1 MNDSWKIYVVPHT
14 HWDKEWYF
22 TKQDSDVL
30 LIQNIK
36 AIKETF
42 KKNQSYKNFTY
53 DGQTSIID
61 DYREYYPEDFE
72 LDQLLVD
79 KKIIIGPWYTQP
91 DFFNTTSESI
101 FRNLLYGIKLAET
114 YSGHFLH
121 TAYVPDSFG
130 HNAQMPQIYKQF
142 NLHNFL
148 YWRGVRKGEIQKYGL
163 YTKWEGIDGTTINA
177 YNLLFGY
184 WSAGSNFPYLAL
196 NEKNVD
202 TQALTFLEN
211 MQVIVEDLKKNSPNT
226 EKTLLLPLGGDQA
239 PINEWTPQFLE
250 AVNKL
255 STDEWILSDYDDFFQ
270 NLKVDE
276 TKLGTLKNE
285 LKSPALSRI
294 HKTIGSQ
301 RADIKM
307 LMKQVETNLYNVL
320 EPLAICWWSLG
331 GGYPQATIDK
341 ALKLIL
347 LSQAHDSA
355 GGCNSDQ
362 TNADILVRLRQ
373 ANDIVLSET
382 TKCLKNFA
390 SALNL
395 KEEQLL
401 VFNPKPYRLEKDIQ
415 LKVFTPFKH
424 FELFDNKNNR
434 VHHVVLKQ
442 KSNSGGQQVV
452 AIDATQGEATT
463 GTATFY
469 ETDVLILKTSLSPMS
484 FTILTPKE
492 VAKKA
497 CRKKNHG
504 FYCPQ
509 INEDGT
515 IDLYDYKNAKIYR
528 NQFKLYAQFDG
539 GDSYDY
545 SPVSNANLPI
555 EKLIKTTTKNEIFDQ
570 VQHIIIN
577 NTYLVPKSFDN
588 SELVEQLVKLELF
601 LTDQPTIYCRIV
613 VKNQVET
620 IRWRIVAQN
629 SQKQSSVFANQSYCT
644 IERPTHLENDLAVWE
659 EEKWTEKP
667 VAIETMESF
676 VYFQNATEKLG
687 WITNGLNEY
696 EVVNDQELHLTLYR
710 SVPYLGR
717 NNLLWRPGRASGTS
731 EIVVPTNDAAFLQKE
746 LVFEAWWFA
755 DNQENSWELAENT
768 ILKVPFYQV
777 QNFNKLAH
785 RFDRFLL
792 PKPNLNQILPKT
804 FLEIN
809 NRDFIVKT
817 LKLTWD
823 HQQILVRG
831 FNSSSKPITISMT
844 WNNEPLSLTRS
855 NGLEEIFETKS
866 SFTIQPLEIVTVLLP
881 INFRKVL

>member
-1 MNDSWKIYVVPHT
+1 MGDSWKIYVVPHT

-36 AIKETF
+36 AIKEVF
-42 KKNQSYKNFTY
+42 KKNQAYKNFTY

-61 DYREYYPEDFE
+61 DYREYFKEDLE
-72 LDQLLVD
+72 LDQLLAD

-101 FRNLLYGIKLAET
+101 FRNLLYGIKLAED

-142 NLHNFL
+142 GLDNFL
-148 YWRGVRKGEIQKYGL
+148 YWRGVRKSEIEKYGL
-163 YTKWEGIDGTTINA
+163 YTKWEGIDGTIINA

-196 NEKNVD
+196 NESNVEAQAELFLKNM
-202 TQALTFLEN
+202 E
-211 MQVIVEDLKKNSPNT
+211 VIVQDLKKNSPYT
-226 EKTLLLPLGGDQA
+226 ERSLLLPLGGDQA

-250 AVNKL
+250 ALNQL
-255 STDEWILSDYDDFFQ
+255 SKDEWILSDYDEFFK
-270 NLKVDE
+270 NLKFD
-276 TKLGTLKNE
+276 KNNLGTLKNE

-307 LMKQVETNLYNVL
+307 LMKQVETNLYDIL
-320 EPLAICWWSLG
+320 EPLVSCWWSVG
-331 GGYPQATIDK
+331 GDYPKATIDK

-362 TNADILVRLRQ
+362 TNADIRARLSQ

-390 SALNL
+390 NTLGL
-395 KEEQLL
+395 KEEQVL
-401 VFNPKPYRLEKDIQ
+401 VFNPKPYCLEKD
-415 LKVFTPFKH
+415 LKLKIFTPFKN
-424 FELFDNKNNR
+424 FQIFDEENNKVN
-434 VHHVVLKQ
+434 HVILKQ
-442 KSNSGGQQVV
+442 KVNSGGHQVV
-452 AIDATQGEATT
+452 AIDAAQGEATAE
-463 GTATFY
+463 TANFY
-469 ETDVLILKTSLSPMS
+469 ETDVMIPKAQLDPMS
-484 FTILTPKE
+484 FAIFTPK
-492 VAKKA
+492 VSLNKVKPKKA
-497 CRKKNHG
+497 QG
-504 FYCPQ
+504 FYLPK

-515 IDLYDYKNAKIYR
+515 VDLYDWQNKKNYK

-545 SPVSNANLPI
+545 SPVSHENKPI
-555 EKLIKTTTKNEIFDQ
+555 EKLIKTTTKIEILNG
-570 VQHIIIN
+570 VQHIEIN

-588 SELVEQLVKLELF
+588 KEMVEQLIKMSLL
-601 LTDQPTIYCRIV
+601 LTDQPTVNCKIRL
-613 VKNQVET
+613 KNQVET

-629 SQKQSSVFANQSYCT
+629 YQKQNSVFANQSYCT
-644 IERPTHLENDLAVWE
+644 IERPTHLENDLAIWE
-659 EEKWTEKP
+659 SEKWTEKP

-676 VYFQNATEKLG
+676 VYFQNQNEKLG
-687 WITNGLNEY
+687 WVTNGLNEY
-696 EVVNDQELHLTLYR
+696 EVINDQELHLTLYR

-731 EIVVPTNDAAFLQKE
+731 EITVPTTDASFLQKE
-746 LVFEAWWFA
+746 LLFEAWWFTEK
-755 DNQENSWELAENT
+755 QENIWELAENT
-768 ILKVPFYQV
+768 ILKVPFYQI

-792 PKPNLNQILPKT
+792 PNPNLNSKLPDS
-804 FLEIN
+804 FLKIN
-809 NRDFIVKT
+809 DQNFVIKT
-817 LKLTWD
+817 LKLSWN
-823 HQQILVRG
+823 QKNILVRG
-831 FNSSSKPITISMT
+831 FNVSNKPITISMT
-844 WNNEPLSLTRS
+844 WNQEPLLLTRS
-855 NGLEEIFETKS
+855 NGLEEILETND
-866 SFTIQPLEIVTVLLP
+866 SFTLQPLEIATFILP
-881 INFRKVL
+881 ATIRKVF